1 MVTSILVADDHDII
15 RAGIKSILQN
25 EPDYEVIGEATD
37 GEEVLQRAE
46 ELKPE
51 IILLDI
57 TMPKKSGL
65 DVIQQLQCM
74 LPEVKVII
82 ISMHRSN
89 IYMDK
94 AFKMGAKGYLNKEN
108 VAEELMPAL
117 RCVKKGESYLSAK
130 MSQNLIERVSQ
141 QDSEKQIE
149 KLTLTGREKDILRLV
164 VEGKTAKEIAE
175 VLFISHRTVENYKN
189 TLLKKLDLSRTSD
202 LIKYAIKHNIV
213 EIE

>member
-1 MVTSILVADDHDII
+1 MSTSILIADDHDII

-25 EPDYEVIGEATD
+25 EPGYKVIGEATN

-46 ELKPE
+46 ELKPD

-65 DVIQQLQCM
+65 DVIAQLQHI
-74 LPEVKVII
+74 LPKVKTII

-94 AFKMGAKGYLNKEN
+94 AFKMGAKGYLNKDN
-108 VAEELMPAL
+108 VAEELIPAL
-117 RCVKKGESYLSAK
+117 RRVARGEVYLNAK
-130 MSQNLIERVSQ
+130 LSQNLVDRVTQ
-141 QDSEKQIE
+141 QECDKSIE
-149 KLTLTGREKDILRLV
+149 KLTLTSREKDVLRLV
-164 VEGKTAKEIAE
+164 VEGKTAREIAND
-175 VLFISHRTVENYKN
+175 LFISRRTVENYKN
-189 TLLKKLDLSRTSD
+189 ALLKKLGLARTSD